1 VCVRWLCLAAL
12 AATAT
17 VLAGCGGVGVSGANE
32 ATGNL
37 LAVYSSLPLQGPAAA
52 SSAEIVDGERL
63 ALAQAGG
70 HVGKFKVGYVSLD
83 DANPQSGKLDPEA
96 TSTNAKTAAQDTSTI
111 AYLGELGSPATAVS
125 LPLINAAGILQVSPS
140 SPYVGLTSSLDA
152 GQDEPER
159 FYPSGK
165 RSFGRLQ
172 PGDPGQADAQLQLMR
187 TLGVRKLYVLD
198 DQDPFALPLAEIVSA
213 QAQRAGIA
221 LAAHDSI
228 LTTAPTQAAYAG
240 EAEKIARAKPDAVFF
255 AGGTQTGTAALW
267 RALHRAEPKLLL
279 LGTSALE
286 EPAFTGAIGAG
297 GSQTYLT
304 TPILPLADYPPP
316 AARVLADYRR
326 RFGGRPGPYA
336 LYGYEAMSVVLDA
349 IRRAADR
356 GNDRQTVI
364 DRFFQTKDRHS
375 VLGAYSVL
383 ASGETT
389 LSRYGVDRVS
399 DGRAVFYRAF
409 DVH

>member
-1 VCVRWLCLAAL
+1 MCVRWLCLAAL
-12 AATAT
+12 AATAS
-17 VLAGCGGVGVSGANE
+17 VLAGCGGVGVSGASE
-32 ATGNL
+32 ATGNQ

-63 ALAQAGG
+63 ALSQAGG

-111 AYLGELGSPATAVS
+111 AYLGELGSAATAVS

-140 SPYVGLTSSLDA
+140 SPYVGLTSSRDA

-172 PGDPGQADAQLQLMR
+172 PGDSSQADAQLQLMQA
-187 TLGVRKLYVLD
+187 LGVRKLYVLD
-198 DQDPFALPLAEIVSA
+198 DQDPFAVPLAEIVSA
-213 QAQRAGIA
+213 EARHAGIS
-221 LAAHDSI
+221 LVAHDSI
-228 LTTAPTQAAYAG
+228 LTTAPTPAAYAG
-240 EAEKIARAKPDAVFF
+240 EAEKIARSKPDAVFF
-255 AGGTQTGTAALW
+255 AGGVQTGTAALW
-267 RALHRAEPKLLL
+267 RALHRADPKLLL

-286 EPAFTGAIGAG
+286 EPAFTGAIAAAD
-297 GSQTYLT
+297 SQTYLT
-304 TPILPLADYPPP
+304 TSILPLADYPPP
-316 AARVLADYRR
+316 AARMLADYRR
-326 RFGGRPGPYA
+326 QFGGRPGPYA

-349 IRRAADR
+349 IRRAAER
-356 GNDRQTVI
+356 GNDRETVI

-375 VLGAYSVL
+375 VLGTYSVL

-409 DVH
+409 DVR

>member
-12 AATAT
+12 VATAAA
-17 VLAGCGGVGVSGANE
+17 VAGCGGVGISGATD
-32 ATGNL
+32 ATGNQ

-63 ALAQAGG
+63 ALSQAGG
-70 HVGKFKVGYVSLD
+70 HVGQFKIGYVSLD

-111 AYLGELGSPATAVS
+111 AYLGELGSAATAVS

-140 SPYVGLTSSLDA
+140 SPYAGLTSSLDA

-159 FYPSGK
+159 FYPNGK
-165 RSFGRLQ
+165 RNFGRLQ
-172 PGDPGQADAQLQLMR
+172 PGDPAQASAQVQLMR
-187 TLGVRKLYVLD
+187 TLGVRRLYVLD
-198 DQDPFALPLAEIVSA
+198 DQDPFELPLAELVSA
-213 QAQRAGIA
+213 GARRAGIE
-221 LAAHDSI
+221 LVAHDNI
-228 LTTAPTQAAYAG
+228 ATTAPTPAAYAG
-240 EAEKIARAKPDAVFF
+240 EVEKVERARPDAVFF
-255 AGGTQTGTAALW
+255 AGGARPGSVALW
-267 RALHRAEPKLLL
+267 QALHRSDPRLLL
-279 LGTSALE
+279 LGTSALDD
-286 EPAFTGAIGAG
+286 PAFAAAIGAG

-326 RFGGRPGPYA
+326 QFGGRPGAYA

-349 IRRAADR
+349 IRRAGDR
-356 GNDRQTVI
+356 GNDRQAVI
-364 DRFFQTKDRHS
+364 DRFFKTSERRS

-383 ASGETT
+383 PSGETT

-409 DVH
+409 EVG

>member
-1 VCVRWLCLAAL
+1 MRWLCLAAL
-12 AATAT
+12 AVTAT
-17 VLAGCGGVGVSGANE
+17 VLAGCGGVGVSGASE
-32 ATGNL
+32 ATGNQ

-63 ALAQAGG
+63 ALSQAGG

-111 AYLGELGSPATAVS
+111 AYLGELGSAATAVS

-172 PGDPGQADAQLQLMR
+172 PGDSGQADAQLQLMGA
-187 TLGVRKLYVLD
+187 LGVRKLYVLD
-198 DQDPFALPLAEIVSA
+198 DQDPFFVPLAEIVSA
-213 QAQRAGIA
+213 EAQHAGIA

-228 LTTAPTQAAYAG
+228 LTTALTPAAYAG

-255 AGGTQTGTAALW
+255 AGGVQAGTAALW
-267 RALHRAEPKLLL
+267 RALHRADPKLLL

-286 EPAFTGAIGAG
+286 EPAFTAAIGAA

-349 IRRAADR
+349 IRRAAER
-356 GNDRQTVI
+356 GNDRETVI
-364 DRFFQTKDRHS
+364 DRFFQTKERHS
-375 VLGAYSVL
+375 VLGTYSVL

-389 LSRYGVDRVS
+389 LSGYGVDRVS

-409 DVH
+409 DVR

>member
-12 AATAT
+12 AAAAT
-17 VLAGCGGVGVSGANE
+17 VLAGCGGVGVSGASE
-32 ATGNL
+32 ATGNQ

-83 DANPQSGKLDPEA
+83 DANPQSGKLDPAA

-111 AYLGELGSPATAVS
+111 AYLGELGSAATAVS

-172 PGDPGQADAQLQLMR
+172 PGDPGQADVLLQLMR
-187 TLGVRKLYVLD
+187 SLGVRKLYVID

-213 QAQRAGIA
+213 EARRSDIA

-228 LTTAPTQAAYAG
+228 ITTAPAPAAYAG
-240 EAEKIARAKPDAVFF
+240 EAEKIARAEPDAVFF
-255 AGGTQTGTAALW
+255 AGGVQTGTAALW
-267 RALHRAEPKLLL
+267 RALHSADPKLLL

-286 EPAFTGAIGAG
+286 EPAFTGALGEA

-316 AARVLADYRR
+316 AASVLADYRR

-349 IRRAADR
+349 IRRAAER
-356 GNDRQTVI
+356 GNDRETVTA
-364 DRFFQTKDRHS
+364 RFFQTKDRRS
-375 VLGAYSVL
+375 VLGTYSVL

-399 DGRAVFYRAF
+399 HGRAVFYRAF
-409 DVH
+409 DVR

>member
-1 VCVRWLCLAAL
+1 
-12 AATAT
+12 
-17 VLAGCGGVGVSGANE
+17 
-32 ATGNL
+32 
-37 LAVYSSLPLQGPAAA
+37 
-52 SSAEIVDGERL
+52 
-63 ALAQAGG
+63 
-70 HVGKFKVGYVSLD
+70 
-83 DANPQSGKLDPEA
+83 
-96 TSTNAKTAAQDTSTI
+96 
-111 AYLGELGSPATAVS
+111 
-125 LPLINAAGILQVSPS
+125 
-140 SPYVGLTSSLDA
+140 
-152 GQDEPER
+152 
-159 FYPSGK
+159 
-165 RSFGRLQ
+165 
-172 PGDPGQADAQLQLMR
+172 
-187 TLGVRKLYVLD
+187 VLD

-221 LAAHDSI
+221 LATHDSI
-228 LTTAPTQAAYAG
+228 LATAPTQAAYAG

-255 AGGTQTGTAALW
+255 AGGAQTGTAALW

-286 EPAFTGAIGAG
+286 EPAFTGAIGAA

-349 IRRAADR
+349 IRRAAER